1 MLQHRPVIEITD
13 EKYKKLSIKECV
25 FYLTKFKKSLLAL
38 LRGSGED
45 YSKFFDKY
53 KTDSRFSEPLVNEV
67 QKELTEEIEV
77 KPE

>member
-13 EKYKKLSIKECV
+13 EKYKKLTVRECV
-25 FYLTKFKKSLLAL
+25 YYLTKFKKSLLAL

-53 KTDSRFSEPLVNEV
+53 KTDSRFSEVLTKV
-67 QKELTEEIEV
+67 QEELT
-77 KPE
+77 K